1 VQEELP
7 MKRSLILLVAVL
19 LLVSILAGCAP
30 GSNAFKGTD
39 NEHHGI
45 AGFWLGLWQG
55 FIAPFVFVA
64 SLFKSN
70 LNIYEVHNNGAWYNF
85 GYLFGLACFFG
96 GGGNRTALRKSC
108 AASGGTK

>member
-1 VQEELP
+1 
-7 MKRSLILLVAVL
+7 MKPSLTWVVLILLVLTIV
-19 LLVSILAGCAP
+19 AGCAP
-30 GSNAFKGTD
+30 GANQLKGTPRD
-39 NEHHGI
+39 NNGV

-70 LNIYEVHNNGAWYNF
+70 LGIYDVHNNGAWYNF

-96 GGGNRTALRKSC
+96 GGGNRTARR
-108 AASGGTK
+108 G